1 MLQEEYYIV
10 EREDNDD
17 YPLLAWDEISSSIK
31 RHPTT
36 SISIDEPL
44 NFRLS
49 EPVPNNPIF
58 ADFLKAPDPVVSEKF
73 ANLLFTSASV
83 AITTIGSQKRNGQAR
98 KGRSPAKS

>member
-73 ANLLFTSASV
+73 ANLFFGLDVFGV
-83 AITTIGSQKRNGQAR
+83 QFL
-98 KGRSPAKS
+98 PA